1 MESQNQKEP
10 IEISLNSAI
19 WSFQKTNT
27 EEWKKQ
33 NIYKHPIKEK
43 VQKFNI
49 ELFEANQK
57 KEDCYFSRLPGI
69 IFTQIIFQKAMINI
83 LLLDG

>member
-33 NIYKHPIKEK
+33 NLVYVH
-43 VQKFNI
+43 
-49 ELFEANQK
+49 
-57 KEDCYFSRLPGI
+57 
-69 IFTQIIFQKAMINI
+69 
-83 LLLDG
+83 